1 MFKLLLC
8 SYLLLLIMHLFLFTI
23 SSYFL
28 STLLTLEAM
37 VLYLLIFSV
46 FFSVNLMQGLSMY
59 LFILT
64 LSVCEAPIGLTLL
77 ISLVKVQGNDCI
89 KSNNTLMH

>member
-1 MFKLLLC
+1 MVKMMLLTFLLLVMLHI
-8 SYLLLLIMHLFLFTI
+8 YLFTI

-37 VLYLLIFSV
+37 VLILLIFSV
-46 FFSVNLMQGLSMY
+46 VFSFNLMEGLSMY

-64 LSVCEAPIGLTLL
+64 LSVCEASIGLTLL
-77 ISLVKVQGNDCI
+77 ISLVKVQGNDFI
-89 KSNNTLMH
+89 KSYNSMIP